1 MCDCGCG
8 GGNDKWAVP
17 LGISNRHIHLSEDHI
32 TALFGEGYELQGI
45 KDLSQPNQFA
55 CKEVVSVVGSK
66 GVLQGVRIL
75 GPARKQTQVELSQT
89 DARQLG
95 INAPLRESGHV
106 EGTPGCII
114 MGPKGPVII
123 DQGCIIAKTHVHLH
137 TDDGARLNIKDGE
150 KIDLLVKGEK
160 TVCFCGVT
168 ARVGEAMKLD
178 FHLDTDEAN
187 AALAKNG
194 DVAYI
199 INRD

>member
-1 MCDCGCG
+1 MCECGCG
-8 GGNDKWAVP
+8 KEKWAVP
-17 LGISNRHIHLSEDHI
+17 LGISNRHIHLSKEHI

-45 KDLSQPNQFA
+45 KDLSQPGQFA
-55 CKEVVSVVGSK
+55 CKEVVTVVGSK

-95 INAPLRESGHV
+95 INAPLRESGDV
-106 EGTPGCII
+106 NGTPGCII
-114 MGPKGPVII
+114 IGPKGPLMI
-123 DQGCIIAKTHVHLH
+123 DQGCIIAKTHVHFH

-168 ARVGEAMKLD
+168 ARVGDTMKLD

-194 DVAYI
+194 DIAYI
-199 INRD
+199 VNRD